1 MTHTAPLTPKSPA
14 LFTSKE
20 FNRDYICR
28 IDGNYNGLELH
39 TAVGFELMMDILG
52 DTAEKVLNR
61 LSRSKADKFVCRPF
75 HGVTITYYYR

>member
-1 MTHTAPLTPKSPA
+1 MTHNAPLTPALPA
-14 LFTSKE
+14 QFTSKE

-28 IDGNYNGLELH
+28 VDGNYNGLELH
-39 TAVGFELMMDILG
+39 TAVGYTLMLDLLG

-61 LSRSKADKFVCRPF
+61 LYRCKADKFTCKPF

>member
-1 MTHTAPLTPKSPA
+1 MTHNAQMTHETTP

-28 IDGNYNGLELH
+28 VDGNYNGLELH
-39 TAVGFELMMDILG
+39 TAIGYRLMMDLLG
-52 DTAEKVLNR
+52 DTAEKVLERLNR
-61 LSRSKADKFVCRPF
+61 CKTDKFTCKPF

>member
-1 MTHTAPLTPKSPA
+1 MTHNAQTTHGTTPLI
-14 LFTSKE
+14 TSKE

-28 IDGNYNGLELH
+28 VDGNYNGLELH
-39 TAVGFELMMDILG
+39 TAIGYALMMDLLG

-61 LSRSKADKFVCRPF
+61 LNQCKADKFVCKPF